1 MTAWRLI
8 DDGPG
13 EAAMNMARDHALL
26 LAVAE
31 GRVPPTVR
39 LYRWLSPA
47 VSLGYFQDPETSVDV
62 ERARERGVSVVRRP
76 TGGRA
81 LYHGIAFTYSVAAPL
96 DHPQFAGG
104 LRATHDA
111 VARAL
116 VAAVTRLGV
125 AGAAAATRSRGAL
138 RSPACFATL
147 NHGEISV
154 GGRKLLASAQRR
166 VRGGFLQHGSLP
178 LELPGELASDL
189 FLYESAA
196 AYARARELLT
206 RHTTALSEWVPA
218 PVSCEALTAAFR
230 HGFESA
236 LGAEFESAGWTAWE
250 KKAAEGL
257 LVDADIS
264 AGQGGRKAGAPRP
277 ICR

>member
-13 EAAMNMARDHALL
+13 EPAMNMARDHALL

-31 GRVPPTVR
+31 GRVPPTLR
-39 LYRWLSPA
+39 LYRWRQPT
-47 VSLGYFQDPETSVDV
+47 VSLGYFQDPKAVVDIV
-62 ERARERGVSVVRRP
+62 QAGRCGVWVVRRP

-81 LYHGIAFTYSVAAPL
+81 LYHHVEFTYSVAAPL
-96 DHPQFAGG
+96 DQPPFAGG

-111 VARAL
+111 VAGAL
-116 VAAVTRLGV
+116 AAALARLGV
-125 AGAAAATRSRGAL
+125 AGAAAERSPGAL

-166 VRGGFLQHGSLP
+166 VRGAFLQHGSLP

-196 AYARARELLT
+196 VRQRARELLT
-206 RHTTALSEWVPA
+206 RHTTALFEWLPA
-218 PVSCEALTAAFR
+218 PVSAETLKAAFR

-236 LGAEFESAGWTAWE
+236 LGAKFESAGWTAWE
-250 KKAAEGL
+250 KRAAEGL
-257 LVDADIS
+257 LGDAEVP
-264 AGQGGRKAGAPRP
+264 AGQGGQKADGTRP
-277 ICR
+277 VAR